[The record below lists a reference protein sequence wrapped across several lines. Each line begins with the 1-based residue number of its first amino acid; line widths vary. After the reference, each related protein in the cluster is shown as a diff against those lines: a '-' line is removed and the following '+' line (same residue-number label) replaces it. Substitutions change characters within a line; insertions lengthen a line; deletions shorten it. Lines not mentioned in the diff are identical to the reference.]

1 MSPAGRHPGHGPGDG
16 TTDAELGRLL
26 DRRSSLSGALREAVD
41 AEGPAGEVDEAIRAA
56 ARRAVVAGPQSL
68 PGDDIA
74 RAGGS
79 RGARRWWPAARLP
92 LAAAAMLMV
101 TVSVALLVEREQHTL
116 ESTTDRLQ
124 GSASGS
130 VPGSSVLPPG
140 AAARPEGVATTPVE
154 DGRGLAA
161 GRAASQTPDAS
172 PASPASPASRLAPAR
187 TAPAQSVESMA
198 PAPSSSPEP
207 APSRA
212 AGVARERPAAD
223 EESQSMRRSVAPMA
237 ARPPPP
243 PRPAPATVMASD
255 GAAPVASASLPPDR
269 WLQQILELRRS
280 GRAQEATEAL
290 TAFRKAWPDHPLPPE
305 LSAAP

>member
-1 MSPAGRHPGHGPGDG
+1 MSTAGRHPAHGPGDDAA
-16 TTDAELGRLL
+16 DAELGRLL
-26 DRRSSLSGALREAVD
+26 DRRSSLSGHLREAVD

-56 ARRAVVAGPQSL
+56 ARRAVAAGPQSL
-68 PGDDIA
+68 PGDDIT

-79 RGARRWWPAARLP
+79 RRARRGWHAARLP

-101 TVSVALLVEREQHTL
+101 TVSVTLLVQREQHAL
-116 ESTTDRLQ
+116 ESTTDSRQ

-130 VPGSSVLPPG
+130 VPASSVRPPG
-140 AAARPEGVATTPVE
+140 AAAGLEAVATAGGQ

-161 GRAASQTPDAS
+161 ERAASQTPGV
-172 PASPASPASRLAPAR
+172 SPASRPAPAR
-187 TAPAQSVESMA
+187 AASAQSVEPMA
-198 PAPSSSPEP
+198 PAPSSSSSPAP
-207 APSRA
+207 APSTA
-212 AGVARERPAAD
+212 VGVARERPAAD
-223 EESQSMRRSVAPMA
+223 EEFQSMRRSVAPMA

-243 PRPAPATVMASD
+243 PPPAPATALASD

-290 TAFRKAWPDHPLPPE
+290 AAFRKAWPDHPLPPE

>member
-1 MSPAGRHPGHGPGDG
+1 MSTAGRHPADGPGDDAA
-16 TTDAELGRLL
+16 DAELGRLL
-26 DRRSSLSGALREAVD
+26 DRRSSLSGPLREAVD
-41 AEGPAGEVDEAIRAA
+41 AEGPAGDVDEAIRAA
-56 ARRAVVAGPQSL
+56 ARRAVAAGPQSL

-79 RGARRWWPAARLP
+79 RRARPWWHAARLP
-92 LAAAAMLMV
+92 FAAAAMLMV
-101 TVSVALLVEREQHTL
+101 TVSVVLLVEREQHTL
-116 ESTTDRLQ
+116 ESTTDSPQ

-130 VPGSSVLPPG
+130 VPASSVLPPG
-140 AAARPEGVATTPVE
+140 AAAGPGGVAT
-154 DGRGLAA
+154 
-161 GRAASQTPDAS
+161 
-172 PASPASPASRLAPAR
+172 
-187 TAPAQSVESMA
+187 
-198 PAPSSSPEP
+198 APSSSPAP

-243 PRPAPATVMASD
+243 PALATAMASD

-290 TAFRKAWPDHPLPPE
+290 AAIRKAWPDHPLPPE

>member
-1 MSPAGRHPGHGPGDG
+1 MSTAGRHPAHRPGDD

-26 DRRSSLSGALREAVD
+26 DRRSSLSGPLREAVD

-56 ARRAVVAGPQSL
+56 ARRAVAAGPQSL

-79 RGARRWWPAARLP
+79 RRARPWWHAARLP
-92 LAAAAMLMV
+92 FAAAAMLMV
-101 TVSVALLVEREQHTL
+101 TVSVVLLVEREQHTL
-116 ESTTDRLQ
+116 ESTTDSPQ

-130 VPGSSVLPPG
+130 VPASSMLPPG
-140 AAARPEGVATTPVE
+140 AAAGPGGVATAPGQ
-154 DGRGLAA
+154 DARGLAA
-161 GRAASQTPDAS
+161 EPAVSQTRGAR
-172 PASPASPASRLAPAR
+172 PANPPAPAR

-198 PAPSSSPEP
+198 PAPSSSPAP

-212 AGVARERPAAD
+212 AGVARERLAAD

-237 ARPPPP
+237 PRAPPPP
-243 PRPAPATVMASD
+243 APAPATAMASD

-280 GRAQEATEAL
+280 GRTQEATEAL
-290 TAFRKAWPDHPLPPE
+290 AAFRKAWPDHPLPPE

>member
-1 MSPAGRHPGHGPGDG
+1 MSTAGRHPAHRPGDD

-26 DRRSSLSGALREAVD
+26 DRRSSLSGPLREAVD

-56 ARRAVVAGPQSL
+56 ARRAVAAGPQSL

-79 RGARRWWPAARLP
+79 RRARPWWHAARLP
-92 LAAAAMLMV
+92 FAAAAMLMV
-101 TVSVALLVEREQHTL
+101 TVSVVLLVEREQHTL
-116 ESTTDRLQ
+116 ESTTDSPQ

-130 VPGSSVLPPG
+130 VPASSMLPPG
-140 AAARPEGVATTPVE
+140 AAAGPGGVATAPGQ
-154 DGRGLAA
+154 DARGLAA
-161 GRAASQTPDAS
+161 EPAVSQTRGAR
-172 PASPASPASRLAPAR
+172 PANPPAPAR

-198 PAPSSSPEP
+198 PAPSSSPAPAP

-212 AGVARERPAAD
+212 AGVARERLAAD

-237 ARPPPP
+237 PRAPPPP
-243 PRPAPATVMASD
+243 APAPATAMASD

-280 GRAQEATEAL
+280 GRTQEATEAL
-290 TAFRKAWPDHPLPPE
+290 AAFRKAWPDHPLPPE

>member
-1 MSPAGRHPGHGPGDG
+1 MSPAGRHPGHGPGDD

-26 DRRSSLSGALREAVD
+26 DRRSSLSGPLREAVD

-56 ARRAVVAGPQSL
+56 ARRAVAAGPQSL

-116 ESTTDRLQ
+116 ESTTDRPQ

-140 AAARPEGVATTPVE
+140 AAAGPEGVATTPVE

-161 GRAASQTPDAS
+161 ERAASQTPG
-172 PASPASPASRLAPAR
+172 ASPASPASRPAPAR

-198 PAPSSSPEP
+198 PAPSSSPAP

-243 PRPAPATVMASD
+243 APATAMASD
-255 GAAPVASASLPPDR
+255 SAAPVASALLPPDR

-290 TAFRKAWPDHPLPPE
+290 AAFRKAWPDHPLPPE

>member
-1 MSPAGRHPGHGPGDG
+1 MSTAGRHPAHRPGDD

-26 DRRSSLSGALREAVD
+26 DRRSSLSGPLREAVD

-56 ARRAVVAGPQSL
+56 ARRAVAAGPQSL

-79 RGARRWWPAARLP
+79 RRARPWWHAARLP
-92 LAAAAMLMV
+92 FAAAAMLMV
-101 TVSVALLVEREQHTL
+101 TVSVVLLVEREQHTL
-116 ESTTDRLQ
+116 ESTTDSPQ

-130 VPGSSVLPPG
+130 VPASSMLPPG
-140 AAARPEGVATTPVE
+140 AAAGPGGVATAPGQ
-154 DGRGLAA
+154 DARGLAA
-161 GRAASQTPDAS
+161 EPAVSQTRGAR
-172 PASPASPASRLAPAR
+172 PANPPAPAR

-198 PAPSSSPEP
+198 PAPSSSPAP

-212 AGVARERPAAD
+212 AGVARERLAAD

-237 ARPPPP
+237 PRAPPPP
-243 PRPAPATVMASD
+243 APAPATAMAMASD

-280 GRAQEATEAL
+280 GRTQEATEAL
-290 TAFRKAWPDHPLPPE
+290 AAFRKAWPDHPLPPE

>member
-1 MSPAGRHPGHGPGDG
+1 MSTAGRHPAHRPGDDAA
-16 TTDAELGRLL
+16 DAELGRLL
-26 DRRSSLSGALREAVD
+26 DRRSSLSGPLREAVD

-56 ARRAVVAGPQSL
+56 ARRAVAAGPQSL

-79 RGARRWWPAARLP
+79 RRARPWWHAARLP
-92 LAAAAMLMV
+92 FAAAAMLMV
-101 TVSVALLVEREQHTL
+101 TVSVVLLVEREQHTL
-116 ESTTDRLQ
+116 ESTTDSPQ

-130 VPGSSVLPPG
+130 VPASSMLPPG
-140 AAARPEGVATTPVE
+140 AAAGPGGVATAPGQ
-154 DGRGLAA
+154 DARGLAA
-161 GRAASQTPDAS
+161 EPAVSQTRGAR
-172 PASPASPASRLAPAR
+172 PANPPAPAR

-198 PAPSSSPEP
+198 PAPSSSPAPAP

-237 ARPPPP
+237 PRAPPPP
-243 PRPAPATVMASD
+243 APAPATAMASD

-280 GRAQEATEAL
+280 GRTQEATEAL
-290 TAFRKAWPDHPLPPE
+290 AAFRKAWPDHPLPPE

>member
-1 MSPAGRHPGHGPGDG
+1 MSTAGRHPADGPGDDAA
-16 TTDAELGRLL
+16 DAELGRLL
-26 DRRSSLSGALREAVD
+26 DRRSSLSGPLREAVD
-41 AEGPAGEVDEAIRAA
+41 AEGPAGDVDEAIRAA
-56 ARRAVVAGPQSL
+56 ARRAVAAGPQSL

-79 RGARRWWPAARLP
+79 RRARPWWHAARLP
-92 LAAAAMLMV
+92 FAAAAMLMV
-101 TVSVALLVEREQHTL
+101 TVSVVLLVEREQHTL
-116 ESTTDRLQ
+116 ESTTDSPQ

-130 VPGSSVLPPG
+130 VPASSVLPPG
-140 AAARPEGVATTPVE
+140 AAAGPGGVATAPGQ

-161 GRAASQTPDAS
+161 EPAASLTRGAR
-172 PASPASPASRLAPAR
+172 PASPPAPAR

-198 PAPSSSPEP
+198 PEPSPSSSSSPVS
-207 APSRA
+207 SRA
-212 AGVARERPAAD
+212 ARVARVRPAAD

-243 PRPAPATVMASD
+243 PALATAMASD

-290 TAFRKAWPDHPLPPE
+290 AAFRKAWPDHPLPPE